1 MRRELCWTL
10 LILVVGARDG
20 ITAEAISRE
29 DFPPEF
35 VFGSGSSAYQVEGA
49 AFDDGRTP
57 SVWDTFAHSG
67 RVLDKSNGDIACDQY
82 HKYKEDVKLMVDTG
96 LEAYRFSISWP
107 RLIPNGRGLVNPKGL
122 QYYNSLINE
131 LLDNGIQPHVTLF
144 HYDLPQALE
153 DEYQGWLS
161 PKIVKDFTA
170 YADVCFKEFGD
181 RVSHWT
187 TLNEPNVLTLGAYDI
202 GFFPPG
208 RCSSPFGFN
217 CTEGN
222 STVEPYIAAH
232 NILLAHA
239 SVARL
244 YKKKY
249 LAKQKGIIGINIFA
263 YFLVPFTNTIED
275 TRATQRANDFYIG
288 WFMDPLMFGDYP
300 EIVKKNAGSRIPS
313 FTPSQSRQV
322 QGSADFFGL
331 NHYTTFYVKDDP
343 DSLNNNPR
351 DFRGDMAI
359 KLTAKADRVSKAE
372 ESPNVVYE
380 AKLSS
385 GTDAIPPGMQ
395 GVLQYLKQTY
405 DNPPI
410 YIHENGQMAFHN
422 ASLNDMSRV
431 KYLEDYIQSLLQAV
445 RNGSDVRGYFSWSF
459 LDAFELFDG
468 YQSSFGLYYVDFN
481 SPDLKRYPKLSA
493 HWFMD
498 PLMFGD
504 YPETVKKNV
513 GSRIPSFTQA
523 NPDKCKAQ
531 LTSLDRT
538 ITPHYM
544 SRMILIV
551 STTIQEIF
559 GEIWPSS

>member
-1 MRRELCWTL
+1 MWREVCWTVF
-10 LILVVGARDG
+10 ILVVGARDG
-20 ITAEAISRE
+20 ITAEVISRE
-29 DFPPEF
+29 DFPSDF

-67 RVLDKSNGDIACDQY
+67 RAWDKSNGDIASDQY

-96 LEAYRFSISWP
+96 LEAYRFSISWS

-131 LLDNGIQPHVTLF
+131 LVNHGIQPHVTLF

-161 PKIVKDFTA
+161 RKIVKDFTA
-170 YADVCFKEFGD
+170 YADVCFREFGD

-217 CTEGN
+217 CTKGN
-222 STVEPYIAAH
+222 STIEPYIATH

-244 YKKKY
+244 YRKKY
-249 LAKQKGIIGINIFA
+249 LAKQKGFIGMNIFA
-263 YFLVPFTNTIED
+263 YYLVPFANTTED
-275 TRATQRANDFYIG
+275 IRATQRANDFFIG

-331 NHYTTFYVKDDP
+331 NHYITQYVQDDP
-343 DSLNNNPR
+343 DSLNNEPR
-351 DFRGDMAI
+351 DFQGDMAI
-359 KLTAKADRVSKAE
+359 KLASNRIPNGE
-372 ESPNVVYE
+372 ERRIVYE
-380 AKLSS
+380 AKLSCRT
-385 GTDAIPPGMQ
+385 GVIPSSMPG
-395 GVLQYLKQTY
+395 LLEYLKQAY
-405 DNPPI
+405 DNQPT

-431 KYLEDYIQSLLQAV
+431 KYLESYIESLLQAM
-445 RNGSDVRGYFSWSF
+445 RNGSDVRGYFTWSF
-459 LDAFELFDG
+459 LNVFEFLTG
-468 YQSSFGLYYVDFN
+468 YETGFGLYYINFN
-481 SPDLKRYPKLSA
+481 SLDLKRYPKLSA
-493 HWFMD
+493 HWYSNF
-498 PLMFGD
+498 LKG
-504 YPETVKKNV
+504 K
-513 GSRIPSFTQA
+513 R
-523 NPDKCKAQ
+523 
-531 LTSLDRT
+531 
-538 ITPHYM
+538 
-544 SRMILIV
+544 
-551 STTIQEIF
+551 
-559 GEIWPSS
+559 SSSNDQYLRDHDFQF